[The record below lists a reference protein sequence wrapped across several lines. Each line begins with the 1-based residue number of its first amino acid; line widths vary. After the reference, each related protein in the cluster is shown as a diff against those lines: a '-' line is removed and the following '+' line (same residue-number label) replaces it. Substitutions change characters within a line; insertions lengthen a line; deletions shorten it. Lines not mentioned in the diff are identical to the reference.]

1 MVYSILPHNN
11 LFIPIIVILV
21 YAKKYGESFLFL
33 FLFLITK
40 VVSTIKFNLSQKKK
54 KTIKF
59 NYYFS
64 FIEIWLSHLI
74 FIESPIHLKKKNV
87 VDKHN

>member
-11 LFIPIIVILV
+11 LFNPIIVILV

-54 KTIKF
+54 KRLSNLII
-59 NYYFS
+59 S
-64 FIEIWLSHLI
+64 FLS
-74 FIESPIHLKKKNV
+74 LKYG
-87 VDKHN
+87 